1 MNKSKIFVFII
12 ALGVLF
18 FSGTLA
24 AQKGKPV
31 GPKPAISNFSPITG
45 APGAVVEIFGNNFS
59 PDYTVWLGT
68 TKVEVLLVTMKKL
81 KIKIPENAMT
91 GRFVLKG
98 KYIIESGALFK
109 VVTKRP
115 APRVDGFTPSNGPPG
130 AKAVINGANFSINAY
145 ENTVMLG
152 NTQIPVQSSTP
163 GEITVVIPKD
173 AVTGKFAV
181 TVAGGGTSTSKD
193 TFTVNMSLQITDFSP
208 KFGPPGTVVTMY
220 GSGFGDN
227 KKLIKV
233 TMGGQMVKVTSVTPD
248 KIQVVVPAGAIDSP
262 FILSKGNQKTSAK
275 TSFDIRIPPTI
286 TSFSPLEG
294 FPGTVVTLTGS
305 NFGSSELKTKV
316 KLGDKVIK
324 ILSVTDN
331 KIEVQVPEDAPDGRF
346 TIEISDKGSAVTDT
360 SFSLWVLLQI
370 ASFSPEKGQEGTII
384 KIAGKG
390 FLTDVKLVSV
400 QLGSK
405 KLKITGLKP
414 EEISVKVPAGVVSGE
429 LTVFIKGRGT
439 VKTDKKF
446 LVVHTPQISNFT
458 PDVGQVGTML
468 TVYGNYF
475 GYSTEDIRVWI
486 GPDSSKQYC
495 IVQQISGEK
504 LTCQVQPNTVSGPLQ
519 VHVKDMGNA
528 VSLKAFKIEK
538 PLAITS
544 VSPLTGL
551 PGTTVTISGTGFSGD
566 TNKNIVK
573 IGKVTLTVVKASST
587 QLVVQIPENMV
598 SGGNFKVSVKGKK
611 TSSISTSSFDLI
623 IPVKVAQITPK
634 AGPIGTTV
642 RIQGQ
647 GFGSDIQMVNVTL
660 LGFYCPILAIA
671 PNEIQVQIPPGLVPD
686 QSVGKFQV
694 IANPGGIA
702 QSPVSFKVTSKHPKG
717 KSKKK

>member
-1 MNKSKIFVFII
+1 MKQSRIHIFII
-12 ALGVLF
+12 AMGVLSF
-18 FSGTLA
+18 AGAAA
-24 AQKGKPV
+24 AQKGKPF
-31 GPKPAISNFSPITG
+31 GPKPVISKFSPTTG
-45 APGAVVEIFGNNFS
+45 APGAVVEISGNNFS
-59 PDYTVWLGT
+59 PEYTVWLGT

-81 KIKIPENAMT
+81 KIKIPENAKT

-98 KYIIESGALFK
+98 KYIIESGTLFK

-163 GEITVVIPKD
+163 GEITVVIPKH

-193 TFTVNMSLQITDFSP
+193 TFTVNKPLKIKDFSP
-208 KFGPPGTVVTMY
+208 KFGPPGTVITMY

-233 TMGGQMVKVTSVTPD
+233 TMGGQMVKVASVTPD
-248 KIQVVVPAGAIDSP
+248 KVQVVVPAGAIDSP
-262 FILSKGNQKTSAK
+262 FILTKGNQKTAAK
-275 TSFDIRIPPTI
+275 TSFDVRIPPTI
-286 TSFSPLEG
+286 KSFSPFEG

-316 KLGDKVIK
+316 NLGDKVIK

-331 KIEVQVPEDAPDGRF
+331 KIEVQIPEDAPDGRF
-346 TIEISDKGSAVTDT
+346 TIAISDKGSAVTDK
-360 SFSLWVLLQI
+360 SFSVWVPLKI

-384 KIAGKG
+384 KIAGMG

-400 QLGSK
+400 QLGNK

-414 EEISVKVPAGVVSGE
+414 EEISVKVPAGVVSGK
-429 LTVFIKGRGT
+429 LTVQVKGRGT
-439 VKTDKKF
+439 VKAAKKF
-446 LVVHTPQISNFT
+446 IVVHTPKITNFT
-458 PDVGQVGTML
+458 PEVGQMGQMI
-468 TVYGNYF
+468 TVYGKYF

-486 GPDSSKQYC
+486 GPESSKQYC

-504 LTCQVQPNTVSGPLQ
+504 LICQVQPSTVSGPLR
-519 VHVKDMGNA
+519 VHVKNMGKA
-528 VSLKAFKIEK
+528 VSLKTFKIEK
-538 PLAITS
+538 PLVIVS

-566 TNKNIVK
+566 AKKNIVK
-573 IGKVTLTVVKASST
+573 IGNVSIPVIKASAT
-587 QLVVQIPENMV
+587 LLVVQIPENMK
-598 SGGNFKVSVKGKK
+598 SGGNFKVSVKGRK
-611 TSSISTSSFDLI
+611 TSTISTSSFDLI
-623 IPVKVAQITPK
+623 IPVKVTKVTPK

-686 QSVGKFQV
+686 QSVGKFQI
-694 IANPGGIA
+694 IANPGGIV
-702 QSPVSFKVTSKHPKG
+702 QSPMSFKVTSKHPKG
-717 KSKKK
+717 KAKKK